1 MAGMVDY
8 FTGLYASLQERFSG
22 FFSKFLVA
30 VIILLVGFIIG
41 KILGRLMYKFLH
53 GLEVN
58 ENLKKM
64 AGVKVGFE
72 EIIEAFTTY
81 FIYFITIVTVLQQLG
96 LATTVLNMIAG
107 GVIVIIILST
117 LLGVKDFIPNAVAG
131 FVLQRKDFLKV
142 GEVIKVK
149 GMQGKIIHISLVETK
164 IETKDKDI
172 IFIPNSVLTKTEVIK
187 VRPKKEGKGKKQGS
201 KPKKSLS
208 GSVEKI
214 LEETKTE

>member
-1 MAGMVDY
+1 MD
-8 FTGLYASLQERFSG
+8 SLNLTNIYVAVKDSFSG
-22 FFSKFLVA
+22 FFTKFIVA
-30 VIILLVGFIIG
+30 IIILLIGFIVG
-41 KILGRLMYKFLH
+41 KLLGRLVYKFMHSIELNANLNKMSGVKI
-53 GLEVN
+53 GLE
-58 ENLKKM
+58 
-64 AGVKVGFE
+64 
-72 EIIEAFTTY
+72 EILEAFTTY

-131 FVLQRKDFLKV
+131 FVLQRRGFLQV

-149 GMQGKIIHISLVETK
+149 GMQGKIIKLSLVETK

-187 VRPKKEGKGKKQGS
+187 VSKKHKK
-201 KPKKSLS
+201 K
-208 GSVEKI
+208 
-214 LEETKTE
+214 TKE